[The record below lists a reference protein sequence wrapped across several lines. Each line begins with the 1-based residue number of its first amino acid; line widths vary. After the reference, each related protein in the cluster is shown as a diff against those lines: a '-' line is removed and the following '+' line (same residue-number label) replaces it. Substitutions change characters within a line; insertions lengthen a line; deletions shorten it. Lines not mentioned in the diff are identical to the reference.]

1 MWAAVMLGSWV
12 GGLVAINPRNF
23 DTHSLLHTLYI
34 HIPFEVVKLCF
45 YDFIILTKI
54 MFSKHNFNP
63 CHCVYMYNEYTTAS
77 MSNNH
82 YPVNCNH
89 KLSTKEHKR
98 PKKTN
103 IPIQRRKQNIGEAP
117 LQHFLSTNFKFIM
130 IEVIIVIIIS
140 THAFQKYPQNRIGGV
155 GVL

>member
-45 YDFIILTKI
+45 YDFIFLTKI

-98 PKKTN
+98 PKKNKHTN
-103 IPIQRRKQNIGEAP
+103 PKTKAKHRGGTIATFSF
-117 LQHFLSTNFKFIM
+117 HKFQIHNDW
-130 IEVIIVIIIS
+130 S
-140 THAFQKYPQNRIGGV
+140 NNSDHY
-155 GVL
+155 